1 MTALM
6 IAAQGGHKEVV
17 EAFFEHEKGIRDNQS
32 HNALYWAL
40 KSGHIKLAKIVMPHE
55 DPTDEKEITA
65 LMRAAA
71 KGDAEMVELLVP
83 LQKGAKDKDGNT
95 ALVHA
100 LKNRHEGTAWL
111 LIEHESRSLPEKCLV
126 QSSLAEPDR
135 LVLATSQSP
144 SPC

>member
-71 KGDAEMVELLVP
+71 KGDAEMVELLMP
-83 LQKGAKDKDGNT
+83 LQKGVKDKDGNAAFFMPSGPST
-95 ALVHA
+95 KASLCSLSNTNHA
-100 LKNRHEGTAWL
+100 PFREVPGAK
-111 LIEHESRSLPEKCLV
+111 
-126 QSSLAEPDR
+126 
-135 LVLATSQSP
+135 
-144 SPC
+144 

>member
-1 MTALM
+1 MAGLRLCTLRR
-6 IAAQGGHKEVV
+6 EVV
-17 EAFFEHEKGIRDNQS
+17 EAILEYEKGMSDSQS
-32 HNALYWAL
+32 HDALYHAL
-40 KSGHIKLAKIVMPHE
+40 RSGHTEAAKIVMPHE
-55 DPTDEKEITA
+55 DPTDGDGVTA

-71 KGDAEMVELLVP
+71 RGDAEMVELLIP

-100 LKNRHEGTAWL
+100 LRSKHEGIALL
-111 LIEHESRSLPEKCLV
+111 LIEHEARSLPEKCLM

-144 SPC
+144 SSC